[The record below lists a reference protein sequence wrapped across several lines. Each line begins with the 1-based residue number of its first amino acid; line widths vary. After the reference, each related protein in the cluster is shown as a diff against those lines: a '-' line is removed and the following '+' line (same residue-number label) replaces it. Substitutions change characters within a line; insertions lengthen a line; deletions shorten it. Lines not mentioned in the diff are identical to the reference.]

1 MKPKPKWNG
10 GGSSPNGKHPPY
22 SHIKGSLKKQNRL
35 DSANVFFGRIDWGS
49 GYLTYH
55 KWLMLLPIPL
65 RSAERSILFSETSV
79 RLSDGARSATSS
91 HAPKKG
97 CGLREVCE
105 ADLHVGG
112 AFLLL

>member
-105 ADLHVGG
+105 ADLHVGV